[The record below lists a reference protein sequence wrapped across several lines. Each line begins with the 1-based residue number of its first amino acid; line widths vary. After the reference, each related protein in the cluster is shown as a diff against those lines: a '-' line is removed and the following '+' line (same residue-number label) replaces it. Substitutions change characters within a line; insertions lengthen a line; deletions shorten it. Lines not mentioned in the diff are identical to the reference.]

1 MATPPR
7 KQKSNLLKS
16 FESQKWVTLIALPIL
31 VIATVNSIYW
41 IWGLLFVFWGLQSIS
56 NRQVFLLEE
65 IHRDEDPVLYWL
77 ITALWIGSGLL
88 YLQASFLLTL

>member
-7 KQKSNLLKS
+7 KQKSK
-16 FESQKWVTLIALPIL
+16 
-31 VIATVNSIYW
+31 
-41 IWGLLFVFWGLQSIS
+41 IS